1 MKATAVIQ
9 QPKQPVQ
16 LEQPAIVQ
24 ASEWLTIETLLYV
37 GVLIGA
43 LALRL
48 INLDAA
54 PLSTSEAGQALAAFN
69 GTVAPAGSS
78 PLLYS
83 LNQILCGLFGSSVGD
98 AGVRLGSAL
107 IGTALVL
114 LPVLWRKHIGRVGA
128 LVASIA
134 LAISPTMVFASR
146 SLDGAIVV
154 AACALGALGFGL
166 RYIDSRRSTYL
177 VGFTISIGL
186 ALLSGAGIITL
197 AIVIS
202 IGLGITYRWSGST
215 EVEQLRS
222 TVQELRGQPQ
232 QWRRAVLWG
241 GAVFGLVATVGLT
254 HVAALGSVADL
265 ASAWL
270 AAWRAVETTNAV
282 RLFQIL
288 VVYEP
293 LILLIGLAGLVMVI
307 LRTDGTSILL
317 AVWGLGAMLILLLQP
332 GRQPIDLVLVLTPL
346 ALLAGMLV
354 ERLAEALQRH
364 GAWAL
369 EGTLWLIAAPL
380 IGYLVLQASIAA
392 ARSSTEA
399 GSISPLLSFFLTAGL
414 LSLIIGGI
422 FVLAIGIRAVL
433 RAASA
438 ALLIVLALISL
449 GNAWNATQVRAGDPH
464 ELLWGSDVTTR
475 DVRDL
480 LVGLE
485 AASNRFTGNRNTLA
499 LSVELPQTDLAL
511 QWYLREFKRAQ
522 YAANP
527 AAQAQLQAIITPLG
541 VTPNAKPGE
550 YVGAPFII
558 RSTWNAGAL
567 SDAALVRWW
576 VYREADLPVPTETV
590 VLWVKTTK

>member
-9 QPKQPVQ
+9 QLKQPASVQ
-16 LEQPAIVQ
+16 VGER
-24 ASEWLTIETLLYV
+24 LTIEVLLYTS
-37 GVLIGA
+37 VLIGA
-43 LALRL
+43 AVLRL
-48 INLDAA
+48 VNLAAA
-54 PLSTSEAGQALAAFN
+54 PLSTNEAGQALAAFS
-69 GTVAPAGSS
+69 GTLAPAGSS

-107 IGTALVL
+107 IGTVLVL
-114 LPVLWRKHIGRVGA
+114 LPVLWRKRIGRVGA
-128 LVASIA
+128 LVASTA

-146 SLDGAIVV
+146 SLNGAIVV

-166 RYIDSRRSTYL
+166 RYVELRRSIYL
-177 VGFTISIGL
+177 IGFAISMGL
-186 ALLSGAGIITL
+186 AALSGAGIITL

-202 IGLGITYRWSGST
+202 IGLLITYHWSGST

-222 TVQELRGQPQ
+222 AVQELREEPH
-232 QWRRAVLWG
+232 QWRRAVGWG
-241 GAVFGLVATVGLT
+241 GAAFGLVATVGLT

-270 AAWRAVETTNAV
+270 AAWRAAETTNAV

-293 LILLIGLAGLVMVI
+293 LILFIGLLGLVMVI

-317 AVWGLGAMLILLLQP
+317 AVWSLGAMLILLLQP

-346 ALLAGMLV
+346 AMLAGMLV
-354 ERLAEALQRH
+354 ERLIESLQRH
-364 GAWAL
+364 GTWAL
-369 EGTLWLIAAPL
+369 EGTLWLIAVPL
-380 IGYLVLQASIAA
+380 VGYLLLQAGIAA
-392 ARSSTEA
+392 ARPAVGEGT
-399 GSISPLLSFFLTAGL
+399 INPLFSFFLTAGL

-422 FVLAIGIRAVL
+422 FVLAIGFRAVL
-433 RAASA
+433 RAVSA
-438 ALLIVLALISL
+438 AFLIALALISL

-464 ELLWGSDVTTR
+464 ELLWGSEVTTP
-475 DVRDL
+475 DIHDL
-480 LVGLE
+480 LAGLE
-485 AASNRFTGNRNTLA
+485 AASDRFTGNRDTLA

-511 QWYLREFKRAQ
+511 QWYLREFKRTQ
-522 YAANP
+522 YAVDP
-527 AAQAQLQAIITPLG
+527 AVQALRQAIITPQG

-550 YVGAPFII
+550 YIGASFII

-567 SDAALVRWW
+567 SEATLVRWW
-576 VYREADLPVPTETV
+576 FYREADPPVPTETV